1 MSARVVV
8 LGLLCLAGLLNSA
21 YSQENPTKSETD
33 SIRSEIQKVE
43 PDDRTEANCHES
55 CRAEGL
61 DPEEC
66 RQECNWVVS
75 QPLPWAAGETLCSR

>member
-21 YSQENPTKSETD
+21 YSQENPPRPENE
-33 SIRSEIQKVE
+33 SIRSEIQKTE
-43 PDDRTEANCHES
+43 PEERSEASCHES

-66 RQECNWVVS
+66 RQECNWVAS
-75 QPLPWAAGETLCSR
+75 QPWPIPPQALCAR